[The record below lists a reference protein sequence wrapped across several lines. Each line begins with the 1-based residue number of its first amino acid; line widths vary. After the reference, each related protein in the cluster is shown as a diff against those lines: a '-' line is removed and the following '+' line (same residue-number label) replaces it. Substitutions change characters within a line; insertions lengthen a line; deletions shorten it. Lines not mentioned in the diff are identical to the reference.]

1 MYLCN
6 RIIVYDISRMGVIVI
21 FKEGDE
27 KMAVEITEQEKKSSL
42 YKYFE
47 RDIALP
53 MEKLEEMVADC
64 EINEKDVLLP
74 DHMNDLFLE
83 GNLPG
88 EFGYC
93 RLRDGGAAI
102 ANYKK
107 MPDVTVEMF
116 DWWFCW
122 HVLDPMRY
130 KIWDKNNHIYC
141 LTKNPDKICDES
153 IPLHARYWNTGC
165 EIIETHIPGE
175 NPGHVVIPFRNPEDI
190 GFDTEKL
197 KQFKGTIVCSGDEKT
212 PVTMVHF
219 VRPCED
225 GGIELRSRFWFGF
238 HVVNQKTE
246 KMDLPQGVVFSEER
260 LKHSL
265 IHNINEF
272 SNLEKILPELYREY
286 GNKSL
291 I

>member
-1 MYLCN
+1 
-6 RIIVYDISRMGVIVI
+6 
-21 FKEGDE
+21 
-27 KMAVEITEQEKKSSL
+27 MAVEINEEEKKSSL

-53 MEKLEEMVADC
+53 MEKLEEMVSDC
-64 EINEKDVLLP
+64 EIDEKDAMLP

-83 GNLPG
+83 GYLPG

-93 RLRDGGAAI
+93 QFKNGGAMI

-107 MPDVTVEMF
+107 MPKITVEMF

-122 HVLDPMRY
+122 HVLEPMRY

-141 LTKNPDKICDES
+141 LTKNPDQICDET
-153 IPLHARYWNTGC
+153 IPMHERYWNTNC

-175 NPGHVVIPFRNPEDI
+175 KPGNVIIPFKNPVDI
-190 GFDTEKL
+190 GFDAEKL
-197 KQFKGTIVCSGDEKT
+197 KKFNGTIVCSGDEKT
-212 PVTMVHF
+212 PVVMAHF

-225 GGIELRSRFWFGF
+225 GGIELRSRFWYGF
-238 HVVNQKTE
+238 HVVNQKTG
-246 KMDLPQGVVFSEER
+246 KMDLPAGVVFSEER

-272 SNLEKILPELYREY
+272 SNLEKLLPELYEEY
-286 GNKSL
+286 KDKPL